1 MNQRTCFKASLRT
14 FALAL
19 LLAVPAAAPAQT
31 PAAFPQLDVATTPS
45 TQLLTGI
52 ALDGQGS
59 LTLVGTQ
66 LASAGESALGRRFS
80 AADVP
85 LGPDF
90 VLAPVPSSSGE
101 AAANMSG
108 ATVLSWSR
116 PRPGGGTD
124 VVVRRISPTLGTG
137 NFVANGPGA
146 VRRGP
151 GDVAISRSGNFVAVW
166 DADNAIFGQRFNADG
181 TKRGPELRAAPIS
194 SRLLGGAK
202 VAMNPTNGELV
213 VVWVARDSA
222 SGAFLGIF
230 GQRFGFFVGR
240 LGGEFQVNTSA
251 LGPANTAAVDIGRA
265 ADGSF
270 VVAWSRRR
278 EGELVLDV
286 YAQRFGNDGA
296 KLGGEIVIADAAPV
310 SDGFV
315 RLAVAPQGQ
324 FVAAWDDGAPPLF
337 VRLFRKDGTPAGPA
351 RELVKGTAPFPG
363 APELAFGFN
372 GTFVLGWTDFIGI
385 HEPDD
390 DEWEINYQRF
400 AASPG
405 SEICV
410 FRNGRFRCD
419 TNGGGAPEVDHVF
432 AVRGGVP
439 LLGDVDDDGR
449 DDYCLFR
456 GTRFDC
462 DSGHDYHEA
471 EFTLFFGQPG
481 DTPLLGDVNGD
492 GRDEAC
498 VFRTDRFLCDTA
510 HDGGAAETVIV
521 FGQAGDRALL
531 GDLNGDGRDDACV
544 FRAGQFQCDTAGN
557 GGAAETVIAFF
568 LPGNGVPLLG
578 DIDDDGRADPCF
590 FGTGAFRCDTRHDGA
605 VAETVVAV
613 TGVGRPLI
621 GNVDGL

>member
-194 SRLLGGAK
+194 SRLRSEEHTSASHANISYAVFCLKKKKKNLVETLHRVGIKLDLECPHGAVDLLDRAWADDVRGDHRVAEEPRERNVGRRVTELGAELLPLRELRAHGLDAILDVLVAATTTGGA
-202 VAMNPTNGELV
+202 VGEHAAEQPTTER
-213 VVWVARDSA
+213 APRDH
-222 SGAFLGIF
+222 
-230 GQRFGFFVGR
+230 
-240 LGGEFQVNTSA
+240 
-251 LGPANTAAVDIGRA
+251 
-265 ADGSF
+265 
-270 VVAWSRRR
+270 
-278 EGELVLDV
+278 
-286 YAQRFGNDGA
+286 
-296 KLGGEIVIADAAPV
+296 ADA
-310 SDGFV
+310 
-315 RLAVAPQGQ
+315 
-324 FVAAWDDGAPPLF
+324 
-337 VRLFRKDGTPAGPA
+337 
-351 RELVKGTAPFPG
+351 
-363 APELAFGFN
+363 
-372 GTFVLGWTDFIGI
+372 
-385 HEPDD
+385 
-390 DEWEINYQRF
+390 
-400 AASPG
+400 
-405 SEICV
+405 
-410 FRNGRFRCD
+410 
-419 TNGGGAPEVDHVF
+419 
-432 AVRGGVP
+432 
-439 LLGDVDDDGR
+439 
-449 DDYCLFR
+449 
-456 GTRFDC
+456 
-462 DSGHDYHEA
+462 
-471 EFTLFFGQPG
+471 
-481 DTPLLGDVNGD
+481 
-492 GRDEAC
+492 
-498 VFRTDRFLCDTA
+498 
-510 HDGGAAETVIV
+510 
-521 FGQAGDRALL
+521 
-531 GDLNGDGRDDACV
+531 
-544 FRAGQFQCDTAGN
+544 
-557 GGAAETVIAFF
+557 
-568 LPGNGVPLLG
+568 
-578 DIDDDGRADPCF
+578 
-590 FGTGAFRCDTRHDGA
+590 
-605 VAETVVAV
+605 VV
-613 TGVGRPLI
+613 
-621 GNVDGL
+621 